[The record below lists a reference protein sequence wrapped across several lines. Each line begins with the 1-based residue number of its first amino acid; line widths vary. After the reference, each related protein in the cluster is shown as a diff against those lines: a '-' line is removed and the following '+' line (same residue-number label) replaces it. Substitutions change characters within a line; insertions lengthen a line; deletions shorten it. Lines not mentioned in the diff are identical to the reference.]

1 MAGVGQGATV
11 EENDAESVGAPPALR
26 IDTDTF
32 AMLTET
38 TGRDSDDT
46 PTIVGWFDCWRR

>member
-11 EENDAESVGAPPALR
+11 EESDAESAGAPPALR

-32 AMLTET
+32 ATLTGA
-38 TGRDSDDT
+38 TGRDSADA